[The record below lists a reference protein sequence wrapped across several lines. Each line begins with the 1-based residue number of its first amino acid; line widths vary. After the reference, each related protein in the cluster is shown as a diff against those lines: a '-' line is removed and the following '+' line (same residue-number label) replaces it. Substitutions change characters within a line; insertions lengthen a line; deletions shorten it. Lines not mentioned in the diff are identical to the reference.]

1 MATQRRLTKRP
12 DLDDE
17 MSAHERDLMDAAEEA
32 ERHMDEP
39 LGPAVAAIVTK
50 GARDVFSL
58 KVGADELDELADA
71 AEAAGVSVG
80 AFIREAALQKARGQ
94 QGAALKRV
102 RKQVRELAES
112 VKSL

>member
-1 MATQRRLTKRP
+1 VDSLTP
-12 DLDDE
+12 
-17 MSAHERDLMDAAEEA
+17 HERELMRAAEEA
-32 ERHMDEP
+32 EHHMDDDLGEP
-39 LGPAVAAIVTK
+39 VPSLPSRSVRNT
-50 GARDVFSL
+50 FSL
-58 KVGADELDELADA
+58 KIGADELDELADA